1 MLTKEEQKAHDNKR
15 HLAWY
20 HRNSEAVMAQQKV
33 YQEKTRDERNAR
45 RRKNYAIKKASKI

>member
-1 MLTKEEQKAHDNKR
+1 MSSKEEKRIRDNKR

-20 HRNSEAVMAQQKV
+20 HENSEAVMAQQKI

-45 RRKNYAIKKASKI
+45 RRKNYAIKKEN